1 MKTHGDESPSG
12 ENLEYDPAFTA
23 MELEAQPEEERQA
36 GSEIVAGSDP
46 DYKALA
52 QKAREVLDRSH
63 EIRAAVYLAD
73 SELRINGLEGFAEVT
88 RFIRFCLE
96 EHWNTCH
103 PELDADDDDDPTMRI
118 NAVTNLAGR
127 STVVRSLRRWA
138 PLTNSRA
145 FGQVTLR
152 DIEVSN
158 GDTPPAEDET
168 PMPMA
173 DVQAAFKDTP
183 AEQLM
188 AYYEAAKSA
197 FEDVNAIDA
206 VFLEKTPGF
215 GPSLDALQKMLGDV
229 VQILAK
235 ETGADQPAAEDSGE
249 EAADGTSQAPQSGG
263 GTGGSA
269 VSAPG
274 QIASAADVASALD
287 SIIAYY
293 KRNEPSSPLP
303 ILLARARRLIGADF
317 LTIVNDIAPLGLEN
331 VNLVGGIEEDYS
343 E

>member
-1 MKTHGDESPSG
+1 MKTHGDETPSG

-63 EIRAAVYLAD
+63 EIRAAIYLAD

-96 EHWNTCH
+96 EHWDTCH
-103 PELDADDDDDPTMRI
+103 PELDADDDNDPTMRI

-127 STVVRSLRRWA
+127 ATVLRSLRRWA

-152 DIEVSN
+152 DTEVSN
-158 GDTPPAEDET
+158 GDTPPADDET
-168 PMPMA
+168 PMPMS

-183 AEQLM
+183 SEQLM
-188 AYYEAAKSA
+188 AYYEAARSA

-215 GPSLDALQKMLGDV
+215 GPSLDPLQKMLGDIV
-229 VQILAK
+229 GILAK
-235 ETGADQPAAEDSGE
+235 ETGADTPATEGSDAETDAETG
-249 EAADGTSQAPQSGG
+249 QAPQSGG
-263 GTGGSA
+263 AGGAA

-274 QIASAADVASALD
+274 QIASPADVASALD

>member
-36 GSEIVAGSDP
+36 GSEIVAGRDP

-52 QKAREVLDRSH
+52 EKAREVLERSH
-63 EIRAAVYLAD
+63 DIRAAVYLAD
-73 SELRINGLEGFAEVT
+73 SELRIRGLEGFAEVT
-88 RFIRFCLE
+88 SLIRFCLE
-96 EHWNTCH
+96 DHWATCH

-138 PLTNSRA
+138 PLSNSRA
-145 FGQVTLR
+145 FGQVSLR
-152 DIEVSN
+152 DVEVSN

-188 AYYEAAKSA
+188 AYYEAAKAA

-215 GPSLDALQKMLGDV
+215 GPSLDPLQKMLGDIV
-229 VQILAK
+229 AILAK
-235 ETGADQPAAEDSGE
+235 ETGADAPAAEASG
-249 EAADGTSQAPQSGG
+249 ADAEDGSGPQLQTSGSGA
-263 GTGGSA
+263 TA

-274 QIASAADVASALD
+274 QIASAADVAGALD

-303 ILLARARRLIGADF
+303 ILLTRARRLIGADF
-317 LTIVNDIAPLGLEN
+317 LTIMNDMAPLGVEN